1 MATESVTKA
10 VESNRA
16 RLMAQVRK
24 EIPVIDHVRNAH
36 EVEFL
41 KLYREANEVDKKRI
55 LKLARAAIAGKLPS
69 AEERSAM
76 TLEQV
81 STFADSLPEA
91 FA

>member
-41 KLYREANEVDKKRI
+41 NVE
-55 LKLARAAIAGKLPS
+55 
-69 AEERSAM
+69 
-76 TLEQV
+76 
-81 STFADSLPEA
+81 FHPELSH
-91 FA
+91 